1 MENKLKKHEN
11 VCKNYDYGNIEMK
24 KDNKTLEFNHVGK
37 VVKARFPVY
46 ADIESLLE
54 KNRHF
59 P

>member
-1 MENKLKKHEN
+1 
-11 VCKNYDYGNIEMK
+11 MK
-24 KDNKTLEFNHVGK
+24 KDNKILEFNHVGK
-37 VVKARFPVY
+37 IVKARFPVY